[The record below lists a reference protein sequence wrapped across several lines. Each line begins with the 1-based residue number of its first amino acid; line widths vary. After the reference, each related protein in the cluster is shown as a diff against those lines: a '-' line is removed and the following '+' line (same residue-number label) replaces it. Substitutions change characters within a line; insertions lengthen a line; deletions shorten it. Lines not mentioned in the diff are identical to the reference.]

1 MNAISENPSPPPFRI
16 RAVLSLPHRTNAR
29 REPRPF
35 YARGGFAWRGGEENC
50 DDRVLAYHVS
60 HAGSPFPRWHPLRMS
75 TWDWRRGSTAWG
87 SALPVALFQHFVN
100 GARLPSALRFA
111 LRRTVL
117 ELPPLFPLVILGH
130 IPAPEPPT
138 GLLGADLGPVN
149 QTELNPG
156 PVYDIVLGFLGVF
169 LVRFVSVKDGLAS
182 GTCVRF
188 REIRKPVPALLGI
201 PFLQSGSTIPAGK
214 SLFSQPGN
222 RMGLVIRTPA

>member
-1 MNAISENPSPPPFRI
+1 MRRPGIGLPRLTCWI
-16 RAVLSLPHRTNAR
+16 AVSQVASASHEHL
-29 REPRPF
+29 
-35 YARGGFAWRGGEENC
+35 G
-50 DDRVLAYHVS
+50 LATGKYC
-60 HAGSPFPRWHPLRMS
+60 M
-75 TWDWRRGSTAWG
+75 G
-87 SALPVALFQHFVN
+87 SALPVALSQHFVN

-149 QTELNPG
+149 QTELHPRA
-156 PVYDIVLGFLGVF
+156 VYDIAFGFLGVF
-169 LVRFVSVKDGLAS
+169 LVRFVSVKEGLAS

-201 PFLQSGSTIPAGK
+201 PL
-214 SLFSQPGN
+214 L
-222 RMGLVIRTPA
+222 